1 MGKRLEKR
9 EGAERVLAA
18 AASAGQACE
27 RLGYS
32 AHGKGI
38 GARAGP
44 SSWAEGKRSCV
55 FSFYFI
61 FYFLLSNLFTILS
74 HILNGYTPKQ
84 IIRQKQIYFSMMHQ
98 ALFP

>member
-9 EGAERVLAA
+9 EGAECGLAV

-27 RLGYS
+27 RLGYN

-44 SSWAEGKRSCV
+44 SSWVRGRGVVSFPFILFSISC
-55 FSFYFI
+55 Y
-61 FYFLLSNLFTILS
+61 
-74 HILNGYTPKQ
+74 
-84 IIRQKQIYFSMMHQ
+84 QIYLQ
-98 ALFP
+98 Y